1 MRRLARLGRGLDA
14 ILSVDTRVEVQRLID
29 IDEIVPNP
37 NQPRRRFSEEEI
49 KELAESIKEFG
60 VLQPI
65 IVREKNGKY
74 EIVAGERRWR
84 AAKIAGLSRI
94 PAVVKEVSDE
104 EMMIL
109 SLVENLQREDLNP
122 IERARAIK
130 ILKEEMGLTD
140 EEISKYLGK
149 SRSTVTNILRIL
161 NLPLEVLDL
170 VADGK
175 ISEGHARVL
184 LRLNDKEEILNWAR
198 RIVEENLTVRDLE
211 NLIDPSQTRKNA
223 DIIKNLTHRFKE
235 KGLNAKV
242 KRSKKHL
249 SVEIRFSSEEE
260 AERFLEFLP
269 NLKDVKQGTA

>member
-1 MRRLARLGRGLDA
+1 MRRLGRLGRGLEA
-14 ILSVDTRVEVQRLID
+14 ILSVDTKVEVQKLIP

-37 NQPRRRFSEEEI
+37 NQPRRRFSEEEL

-65 IVREKNGKY
+65 IIREKDGKY

-84 AAKIAGLSRI
+84 AAKMAGLNRI

-122 IERARAIK
+122 VERARAIR

-140 EEISKYLGK
+140 EEISRYLGK
-149 SRSTVTNILRIL
+149 SRSAITNILRIL
-161 NLPLEVLDL
+161 NLPLEVLNML
-170 VADGK
+170 AEGK

-184 LRLNDKEEILNWAR
+184 LRLKDKEEIVNWAR
-198 RIVEENLTVRDLE
+198 RIVEENLSVRDLE
-211 NLIDPSQTRKNA
+211 NLISPSQERK
-223 DIIKNLTHRFKE
+223 DTEVLKNLALRFKE
-235 KGLNAKV
+235 KGLNARV

-249 SVEIRFSSEEE
+249 SVEIKFSSEEE

-269 NLKDVKQGTA
+269 NLKNVK